1 MTAPEAPEAT
11 APAWPSY
18 TVAVEARPEG
28 TRITARARVGDEVLE
43 ASGVSRPGASERYAA
58 LVREGAYRGLHLLA
72 TGRPPC

>member
-1 MTAPEAPEAT
+1 MT

-28 TRITARARVGDEVLE
+28 TRITARARMGDEVLE

-58 LVREGAYRGLHLLA
+58 LVREGAYRELHRLA